1 MHISIHVDGML
12 CWCYLF
18 MRICHKRSLIT
29 LCVSLIFYFWTD
41 RNTLKMFFPL
51 CHLGHLCSHTNITH
65 KFRLKHTCKHFY
77 CSDALVHPKF
87 NLLEWDC
94 ESECEYSCMWNTV
107 SLFQQHGVKIPQFY
121 GKVNI
126 ADIQQ
131 YNTVWLIVWFTT
143 SNRAG
148 IIKLYPS
155 LKLLLTDL

>member
-1 MHISIHVDGML
+1 MYMHISIHVDGML
-12 CWCYLF
+12 CWCNLF
-18 MRICHKRSLIT
+18 ICICHKRSLIT

-41 RNTLKMFFPL
+41 KNTLNVFPSL
-51 CHLGHLCSHTNITH
+51 PLGTSWLMRTY
-65 KFRLKHTCKHFY
+65 KLFY

-87 NLLEWDC
+87 NLLKWDC

-107 SLFQQHGVKIPQFY
+107 SLFKQHGVKIPQFY

-131 YNTVWLIVWFTT
+131 CNTVWLIVWFTT

-148 IIKLYPS
+148 IIKFHPS